1 MRGVRALSP
10 GVGAHGGN
18 LRRGENYNRGT
29 VACYKETGT
38 RKKEKGKRKK
48 EKGESKK
55 EKEDGTRKQ
64 DKVTS
69 HSLVA
74 PRRGLADNTIIMIL

>member
-1 MRGVRALSP
+1 MVTFEG
-10 GVGAHGGN
+10 HGGN

-29 VACYKETGT
+29 VDCYKETGT

-48 EKGESKK
+48 EKGERKK
-55 EKEDGTRKQ
+55 EKEDGKRKQ
-64 DKVTS
+64 DKVIS

-74 PRRGLADNTIIMIL
+74 PWKGAGGYI